1 MKLSMWMIANRLR
14 DMDVSVHIR
23 RNAPIH
29 LKSARMVY
37 STDCVHVY
45 RKGKDV
51 FCEDNGDVIIIR
63 NADVNESFDLI
74 QSVFDYYQDLVSL
87 VEQALEN
94 NNLQE
99 AIDSCWLYFRNP
111 LVVLDTD
118 MQYLARSSQ
127 YSEEDLGMHWKFLV
141 EPHYPSPSTI
151 NVVPSEN
158 PDDFFQPNFVKSCRL
173 NSNTMTCE
181 CYTAAIFHENSFTG
195 RIALLEDSYQLNKG
209 DSQLLGWLVTKLAPL
224 LGKLKTSEFDWR
236 RDILFEE
243 VIGTNVRPEILDN
256 FIGFYGWKPDD
267 GFLVHVF
274 KPKSPEDETAL
285 DALQLDLYDRMKAC
299 HTSVFEGRLMAVINT
314 SQTDIE
320 SFIKLVMA
328 LSPEKFDIGK
338 SLNFKNIYD
347 IKCAYD
353 QAVCAIRYG
362 TANEN
367 ASIFIDFFDYA
378 LDFIIDT
385 ADFDAIVHAVNPEV
399 AALWNNDLTNNEN
412 DLDTLACY
420 LKNERSLSASAREA
434 GVHKNTF
441 LYRIRKLEGILSKS
455 LDDEYYR
462 EYITQSIRILKLN
475 KSRSPY

>member
-29 LKSARMVY
+29 LKSARLVY

-74 QSVFDYYQDLVSL
+74 QSVFDYYQDLVSQI
-87 VEQALEN
+87 EQAIEN

-127 YSEEDLGMHWKFLV
+127 YSEDELGTHWKFLV
-141 EPHYPSPSTI
+141 EPHYPNPSESASSA
-151 NVVPSEN
+151 PEN
-158 PDDFFQPNFVKSCRL
+158 PDDFFQPNIVKSCRL

-181 CYTAAIFHENSFTG
+181 CYTAAIFHENSFSG
-195 RIALLEDSYQLNKG
+195 RIALLEDSYPLNKG
-209 DSQLLGWLVTKLAPL
+209 DAQLLGWLVTKFAPL

-236 RDILFEE
+236 RDILFEA
-243 VIGTNVRPEILDN
+243 VIGTNVRPEIIEN
-256 FIGFYGWKPDD
+256 FISFYDWKPDD

-274 KPKSPEDETAL
+274 RPKNSEDEASLNT
-285 DALQLDLYDRMKAC
+285 LQLDLYDEMKAC

-314 SQTDIE
+314 TKTDVARFNE
-320 SFIKLVMA
+320 LVMT
-328 LSPEKFDIGK
+328 LSPEKFNIGR
-338 SLNFKNIYD
+338 SLTFKRIHD
-347 IKCAYD
+347 IKYAYE
-353 QAVCAIRYG
+353 QALTAIRYK
-362 TANEN
+362 NMPHPD
-367 ASIFIDFFDYA
+367 SYFVDFFDCA
-378 LDFIIDT
+378 LDFMIDS
-385 ADFDAIVHAVNPEV
+385 ADFNAIVHAVDPEV
-399 AALWNNDLTNNEN
+399 SALWSNDLTNNED
-412 DLDTLACY
+412 DLETLSCY
-420 LKNERSLSASAREA
+420 IKNERSLSASARET
-434 GVHKNTF
+434 GIHKNTF
-441 LYRIRKLEGILSKS
+441 LYRIRKLEGYLSRS
-455 LDDEYYR
+455 LDDNYYR

-475 KSRSPY
+475 KSRSSR